1 LVADAQGGVLF
12 ARGKRLDRTRFKEM
26 IMVKLATCKA
36 VSSVSEVKTLAPIS
50 LVEVVRF
57 NWYSSLKSITN
68 SRLLYDSYRAMSTEQ
83 SLRNTLQLIP
93 LLQDEMTGKDCSTK

>member
-1 LVADAQGGVLF
+1 
-12 ARGKRLDRTRFKEM
+12 M

-36 VSSVSEVKTLAPIS
+36 VSSASEVKTPAPIS

-57 NWYSSLKSITN
+57 NWY